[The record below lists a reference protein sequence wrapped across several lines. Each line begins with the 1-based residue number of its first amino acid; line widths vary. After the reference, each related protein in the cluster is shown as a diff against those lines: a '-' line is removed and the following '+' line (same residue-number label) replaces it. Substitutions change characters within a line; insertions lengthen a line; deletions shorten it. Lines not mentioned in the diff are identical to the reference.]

1 MPLPKRLGI
10 HFLNVGIENL
20 ALGNH
25 SFNIED
31 LNILMDFINN
41 IKNII
46 TLDLSKIGF
55 DNISLNLIFNRVS
68 ENFSLKKLKLRNCY
82 LGNTEVNNTLE
93 NYYTKSGLQ
102 KKKKII
108 K

>member
-10 HFLNVGIENL
+10 HFLNVRIENL

-82 LGNTEVNNTLE
+82 
-93 NYYTKSGLQ
+93 
-102 KKKKII
+102 
-108 K
+108 